1 MILLIS
7 DISYYSYYF
16 TGVMKELSLGSL
28 SIFVH
33 LGYDET
39 GFFLLNN
46 NDLLYISFL
55 DFYITN
61 YDIFD
66 LSLIGVISFN
76 PILFHLF

>member
-7 DISYYSYYF
+7 DISYNSYYF

-28 SIFVH
+28 SIFLY
-33 LGYDET
+33 LGYYET
-39 GFFLLNN
+39 GFFLLNY